1 MSRYAIYTYSWVLT
15 NDLGG
20 WSGIQEEHD
29 WIIGNQKKKK
39 KKKNEDN
46 VHLRAS
52 LNGQNVWKY
61 LCLTTKDKN
70 GSDAI
75 HNYL

>member
-1 MSRYAIYTYSWVLT
+1 MIWVD
-15 NDLGG
+15 DLEFGR
-20 WSGIQEEHD
+20 
-29 WIIGNQKKKK
+29 NMTLVTKKKK
-39 KKKNEDN
+39 IKKNEED

-52 LNGQNVWKY
+52 LNGQNIWKY
-61 LCLTTKDKN
+61 LSLSTKDKN

>member
-20 WSGIQEEHD
+20 WSGIREEHD
-29 WIIGNQKKKK
+29 IGNQKKKK
-39 KKKNEDN
+39 IKKNEED

-52 LNGQNVWKY
+52 LNGQNIWKY
-61 LCLTTKDKN
+61 LSLSTKDKN